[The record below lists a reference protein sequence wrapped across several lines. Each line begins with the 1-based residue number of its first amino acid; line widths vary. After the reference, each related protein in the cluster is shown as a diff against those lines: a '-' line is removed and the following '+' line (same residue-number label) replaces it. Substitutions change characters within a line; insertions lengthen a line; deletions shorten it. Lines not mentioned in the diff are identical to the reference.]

1 MDKSGRNAQATHVAC
16 SMKCGFLATPAK
28 LHMYGWAACRG
39 AACRGAACRGAVKW
53 VSITIMV
60 ACRVEACRVEACRV
74 EACRLVPVFLDI
86 PDGNTVLRVLASCSC
101 TMLCSCSASEMFSVE
116 CLQ

>member
-1 MDKSGRNAQATHVAC
+1 MVDSRAMAAC
-16 SMKCGFLATPAK
+16 RG
-28 LHMYGWAACRG
+28 AACRG

-60 ACRVEACRVEACRV
+60 ACRVEACRVEACR
-74 EACRLVPVFLDI
+74 LVPVFLDI
-86 PDGNTVLRVLASCSC
+86 PDGNTVLHVLASCSC
-101 TMLCSCSASEMFSVE
+101 TMPCSCLASEMFSVE